1 MTHGL
6 PVSGS
11 LVVLCN
17 CLRPTGCLPVLC
29 VPTHRG
35 RRRSRRVRRHGRRSD
50 DYDAALWLLVATYYR
65 IDEEVLS
72 IRCGPFFW
80 RIPLK
85 ETESIRRS
93 RSSLS
98 SPALSLDRLWIRYSG
113 GKRILISPKDREE
126 FIHAISAI
134 PDLADRIEPPGPG
147 FRRPHGTR
155 ARGTRGTGPVIAVPM
170 IFGLLFALSFAAVII
185 MQGEKPIR
193 VSIQGGVL
201 AVSGAGRHVQVP
213 MADITN
219 VSLVDLPPR
228 VGRKVNG
235 YNLGSTLRGAFRCND
250 AGVVV
255 DCQVFVDLDSSPF
268 VVVRQGQRT
277 IRTRLTA
284 DSSPAW
290 ARTK

>member
-1 MTHGL
+1 
-6 PVSGS
+6 
-11 LVVLCN
+11 
-17 CLRPTGCLPVLC
+17 
-29 VPTHRG
+29 
-35 RRRSRRVRRHGRRSD
+35 
-50 DYDAALWLLVATYYR
+50 
-65 IDEEVLS
+65 
-72 IRCGPFFW
+72 
-80 RIPLK
+80 
-85 ETESIRRS
+85 
-93 RSSLS
+93 
-98 SPALSLDRLWIRYSG
+98 
-113 GKRILISPKDREE
+113 
-126 FIHAISAI
+126 
-134 PDLADRIEPPGPG
+134 
-147 FRRPHGTR
+147 
-155 ARGTRGTGPVIAVPM
+155 M

-268 VVVRQGQRT
+268 VVVRT
-277 IRTRLTA
+277 SDLLMVMNLENAEATRRLHGELTSGH
-284 DSSPAW
+284 DGN
-290 ARTK
+290 